1 MGISSGQHVALTKE
15 QFSIWESPL
24 LQTIVQSWQKNKK
37 QTGENGISF
46 VLRKTCQMKFCDLE
60 IREWQYFN
68 QTCSFLRGMIL
79 VKVWTGL
86 SWWSSSILG
95 PG

>member
-37 QTGENGISF
+37 QTGEWNLVCSQ
-46 VLRKTCQMKFCDLE
+46 KDLSDE
-60 IREWQYFN
+60 I
-68 QTCSFLRGMIL
+68 L
-79 VKVWTGL
+79 
-86 SWWSSSILG
+86 
-95 PG
+95 